1 MDTEKAMIEIASN
14 VISEVAKPAYDD
26 LVHPAAIETGKAIGR
41 IPRLLN
47 ALCIKFDIWAT
58 RQEYNLKMVENE
70 LENQLLDTPPE
81 KIVEPDPYIA
91 VPALQAISYSY
102 DNDELRSM
110 YAHLLSKAMHE
121 DYRTQV
127 HPSFIEIIKQLS
139 PTDCLI
145 FREIMTNQE
154 NPLIDAAMI
163 VDLDNKSHQSPAL
176 KNINSFTSCK
186 DYEQSRISIDNLERL
201 KLIEIPPYS
210 SYTNKDIYVKILN
223 SPACVQLKNMYGE
236 HIVFNER
243 ALLKTSFADLFYQV
257 CVKDI

>member
-58 RQEYNLKMVENE
+58 RQEHNLKMVENE
-70 LENQLLDTPPE
+70 LEKQLHDTPPE

-121 DYRTQV
+121 DYSTQV

-145 FREIMTNQE
+145 FKEIMSRKI
-154 NPLIDAAMI
+154 NPLLDAVLQIDPKNPMCT
-163 VDLDNKSHQSPAL
+163 PPL
-176 KNINSFTSCK
+176 KNIIALDCCK
-186 DYEQSRISIDNLERL
+186 DYLESKISLDNLERL
-201 KLIEIPPYS
+201 KLIEIP
-210 SYTNKDIYVKILN
+210 LN
-223 SPACVQLKNMYGE
+223 SYYTDKNEYNQLFELPICKDLKAAYGDL
-236 HIVFNER
+236 IKFNER
-243 ALLKTSFADLFYQV
+243 IILKTDFSDLFHKV
-257 CVKDI
+257 CVKDIQ